1 MCRISAH
8 NKMSELLNRNTDPLF
23 EKMEKIFKERDAEYK
38 KMEER
43 NRVREEAVKEKE
55 NSLKKQEEQFS
66 SREANVRQQEKE
78 IEEKMQMLEEK
89 QREMQ
94 EMEKYLQ
101 KKRLE
106 LEADEQQSLL
116 DNSILREEI
125 RNEKLKQQRLSRELE
140 DKLTD
145 LGYSSDN
152 FDPAVLEE
160 KEQKIKDQAQEI
172 QKFNEEIEK
181 WKDKADEWEEKES
194 GFVAQIDTL
203 NKEKAQLWKKLMGVE
218 DESLPEREEDVPDKT
233 EEPVEERVSGA
244 EEPVEE
250 VEEVEVG
257 AEEPVEEVEE
267 VEVVPEEESVY
278 AKEEENLK
286 EAIEMDTPLTAEGFY
301 NYLQEQ
307 EVGGV
312 IQLRHAKQGDM
323 VSIAISQIVVTVVF
337 AEEGWFDIKKSI
349 GNNNR
354 KLRRL
359 IRSWNSSQ
367 NDLTFKYD
375 TSDNTVTAEG
385 DFNKDQTAEEL
396 LRYLDRLLDT
406 YFDTGEE

>member
-66 SREANVRQQEKE
+66 SREANIRQQEKE

-89 QREMQ
+89 QRETQ
-94 EMEKYLQ
+94 EMEKCLQ

-116 DNSILREEI
+116 DTSILREEI

-140 DKLTD
+140 DKLAD
-145 LGYSSDN
+145 LGYSSHN
-152 FDPAVLEE
+152 LADPAILEE
-160 KEQKIKDQAQEI
+160 KEQKIKEQEQEI
-172 QKFNEEIEK
+172 QRLNEENEK
-181 WKDKADEWEEKES
+181 WEDKADEWEEKES

-250 VEEVEVG
+250 VEEVEV
-257 AEEPVEEVEE
+257 VL
-267 VEVVPEEESVY
+267 EEESVY

-286 EAIEMDTPLTAEGFY
+286 EAMEMDTPLTAEGFY

-323 VSIAISQIVVTVVF
+323 VNIAISQIVVTVVF
-337 AEEGWFDIKKSI
+337 AEEAKEGWFDIKKPFS
-349 GNNNR
+349 NNH

-359 IRSWNSSQ
+359 IRNWNKNQS
-367 NDLTFKYD
+367 DLTFQYD
-375 TSDNTVTAEG
+375 ATDNTVTAEG
-385 DFNKDQTAEEL
+385 DFDKDQTAEEL

-406 YFDTGEE
+406 YFDTGEEE

>member
-1 MCRISAH
+1 
-8 NKMSELLNRNTDPLF
+8 MSELLNRNTDSLF
-23 EKMEKIFKERDAEYK
+23 EKVERIFKERDAEYK

-43 NRVREEAVKEKE
+43 NHMREEAVKEKE
-55 NSLKKQEEQFS
+55 KSLKKREEQFS
-66 SREANVRQQEKE
+66 SREESVRQQEKE
-78 IEEKMQMLEEK
+78 IEEKMLMLEEK
-89 QREMQ
+89 QRETQKMQ
-94 EMEKYLQ
+94 KHLH

-106 LEADEQQSLL
+106 LEADEQQSLF
-116 DNSILREEI
+116 DTSILREEI
-125 RNEKLKQQRLSRELE
+125 RNEKLKQQRLSKELE
-140 DKLTD
+140 DKLAD

-152 FDPAVLEE
+152 LADSAILEE
-160 KEQKIKDQAQEI
+160 KEQKIKEQEQEI
-172 QKFNEEIEK
+172 QRLNKEMEEWKEK
-181 WKDKADEWEEKES
+181 AEEWKEKES

-203 NKEKAQLWKKLMGVE
+203 NKEKAQLWKKLMGVDDAA
-218 DESLPEREEDVPDKT
+218 DESLAGQEENISDEV
-233 EEPVEERVSGA
+233 EQPVEEKDSEDQKARQ
-244 EEPVEE
+244 E
-250 VEEVEVG
+250 VE
-257 AEEPVEEVEE
+257 A
-267 VEVVPEEESVY
+267 VEVVPEEESAY
-278 AKEEENLK
+278 AKEEENLQ
-286 EAIEMDTPLTAEGFY
+286 EAMGMDTHLTAEGFY

-323 VSIAISQIVVTVVF
+323 VNIAISQIVVTVVF
-337 AEEGWFDIKKSI
+337 AEKGWFDIKKSI

-385 DFNKDQTAEEL
+385 DFDKDQTAEEL
-396 LRYLDRLLDT
+396 LNYLDHLLDT

>member
-1 MCRISAH
+1 
-8 NKMSELLNRNTDPLF
+8 MSELLNRNTDPLF
-23 EKMEKIFKERDAEYK
+23 EKMEKIFAERDAEYK

-66 SREANVRQQEKE
+66 SREANVRQKEKE

-89 QREMQ
+89 QRETQ

-233 EEPVEERVSGA
+233 
-244 EEPVEE
+244 
-250 VEEVEVG
+250 
-257 AEEPVEEVEE
+257 EEPVEEVEE

-406 YFDTGEE
+406 YFDTGEEE

>member
-66 SREANVRQQEKE
+66 SREANVRQKEKE

-89 QREMQ
+89 QRETQ

-233 EEPVEERVSGA
+233 EEPVEE
-244 EEPVEE
+244 
-250 VEEVEVG
+250 
-257 AEEPVEEVEE
+257 VEE

-323 VSIAISQIVVTVVF
+323 VNIAISQIVVTVVF
-337 AEEGWFDIKKSI
+337 AEEAEEGWFDIKKSI

-385 DFNKDQTAEEL
+385 DFDKDQTAEEL

-406 YFDTGEE
+406 YFDTGEEE

>member
-1 MCRISAH
+1 MCRNSAH
-8 NKMSELLNRNTDPLF
+8 NKMSELLNRNTDSLF
-23 EKMEKIFKERDAEYK
+23 EKMEKIFAERDAEYK

-66 SREANVRQQEKE
+66 SREENVRQQEKE

-89 QREMQ
+89 QRETQ

-140 DKLTD
+140 DKLND

-160 KEQKIKDQAQEI
+160 KELKIKEQTQEI
-172 QKFNEEIEK
+172 QKLKEEIEK
-181 WKDKADEWEEKES
+181 WEDKADEWEEKES
-194 GFVAQIDTL
+194 GFVSQIDTL

-233 EEPVEERVSGA
+233 
-244 EEPVEE
+244 
-250 VEEVEVG
+250 
-257 AEEPVEEVEE
+257 EEPVEEVEE

-406 YFDTGEE
+406 YFDTGEEE

>member
-1 MCRISAH
+1 MCRNSAH

-23 EKMEKIFKERDAEYK
+23 EKMEKIFAERDAEYK

-66 SREANVRQQEKE
+66 SREANVRQKEKE

-89 QREMQ
+89 QRETQ

-140 DKLTD
+140 DKLND

-233 EEPVEERVSGA
+233 
-244 EEPVEE
+244 
-250 VEEVEVG
+250 
-257 AEEPVEEVEE
+257 EEPVEEVEE

-406 YFDTGEE
+406 YFDTGEEE

>member
-23 EKMEKIFKERDAEYK
+23 EKMEKIFAERDAEYK

-66 SREANVRQQEKE
+66 SREENVRQQEKE

-89 QREMQ
+89 QRETQ

-140 DKLTD
+140 DKLND

-160 KEQKIKDQAQEI
+160 KEQKIKEQAQEI
-172 QKFNEEIEK
+172 QKLNEEIEK
-181 WKDKADEWEEKES
+181 WEEKEN
-194 GFVAQIDTL
+194 GFAAQIDTL
-203 NKEKAQLWKKLMGVE
+203 NKEKAQLWKKLMGVDDVA
-218 DESLPEREEDVPDKT
+218 DESLAEQEENISDEV
-233 EEPVEERVSGA
+233 EQPVEERVSGT
-244 EEPVEE
+244 EE
-250 VEEVEVG
+250 
-257 AEEPVEEVEE
+257 AVEEVEE

-323 VSIAISQIVVTVVF
+323 VNIAIFQIVVTVVF

-385 DFNKDQTAEEL
+385 DFDKDQTAEEL

-406 YFDTGEE
+406 YFDTDTGEEE

>member
-66 SREANVRQQEKE
+66 SREENVRQQEKE

-89 QREMQ
+89 QRETQ

-233 EEPVEERVSGA
+233 EEPVEE
-244 EEPVEE
+244 
-250 VEEVEVG
+250 
-257 AEEPVEEVEE
+257 VEE

-337 AEEGWFDIKKSI
+337 AEEAEEGWFDIKKSI

-406 YFDTGEE
+406 YFDTGEEE

>member
-66 SREANVRQQEKE
+66 SREANVRQKEKE

-89 QREMQ
+89 QRETQ

-172 QKFNEEIEK
+172 QKLKEEIEK

-233 EEPVEERVSGA
+233 
-244 EEPVEE
+244 
-250 VEEVEVG
+250 
-257 AEEPVEEVEE
+257 EEPVEEVEE

-406 YFDTGEE
+406 YFDTEEEE

>member
-89 QREMQ
+89 QRETQ

-125 RNEKLKQQRLSRELE
+125 RNEKLKQQRLSQELE

-233 EEPVEERVSGA
+233 
-244 EEPVEE
+244 
-250 VEEVEVG
+250 
-257 AEEPVEEVEE
+257 EEPVEEVEE

>member
-1 MCRISAH
+1 MQSRRMCRISAH

-66 SREANVRQQEKE
+66 SREANVRQKEKE

-89 QREMQ
+89 QRETQ

-218 DESLPEREEDVPDKT
+218 NESLPEREEDVPDKT
-233 EEPVEERVSGA
+233 
-244 EEPVEE
+244 
-250 VEEVEVG
+250 
-257 AEEPVEEVEE
+257 EEPVEEVEE

-323 VSIAISQIVVTVVF
+323 VNIAISQIVVTVVF

-406 YFDTGEE
+406 YFDTGEEE

>member
-66 SREANVRQQEKE
+66 SREANVRQKEKE

-89 QREMQ
+89 QRETQ

-233 EEPVEERVSGA
+233 EEPVEE
-244 EEPVEE
+244 
-250 VEEVEVG
+250 
-257 AEEPVEEVEE
+257 VEE

-367 NDLTFKYD
+367 NDLTFKYN

-406 YFDTGEE
+406 YFDTGEEE

>member
-1 MCRISAH
+1 
-8 NKMSELLNRNTDPLF
+8 
-23 EKMEKIFKERDAEYK
+23 
-38 KMEER
+38 
-43 NRVREEAVKEKE
+43 
-55 NSLKKQEEQFS
+55 
-66 SREANVRQQEKE
+66 
-78 IEEKMQMLEEK
+78 MQMLEER
-89 QREMQ
+89 QRETQ

-116 DNSILREEI
+116 DTSILREEI

-140 DKLTD
+140 DKLAD
-145 LGYSSDN
+145 LGYSSHN
-152 FDPAVLEE
+152 LADPAILEE
-160 KEQKIKDQAQEI
+160 KEQKIKEQAQEI
-172 QKFNEEIEK
+172 QRLSEEIEK
-181 WKDKADEWEEKES
+181 WEDKADEWEEKES

-203 NKEKAQLWKKLMGVE
+203 NKEKAQLWKKLMGIDDAAE
-218 DESLPEREEDVPDKT
+218 ESLAEQEENISDEVKQ
-233 EEPVEERVSGA
+233 PVEEKDSEN
-244 EEPVEE
+244 EESAQE
-250 VEEVEVG
+250 VE
-257 AEEPVEEVEE
+257 A
-267 VEVVPEEESVY
+267 VEVVSEEESEY

-286 EAIEMDTPLTAEGFY
+286 EAMEMDGIDTPLTAEGLY

-323 VSIAISQIVVTVVF
+323 VNIAISQIVVTVVF

-385 DFNKDQTAEEL
+385 DFDKDQTAEEL

-406 YFDTGEE
+406 YFDTDTGEEE

>member
-66 SREANVRQQEKE
+66 SREANVRQKEKE

-89 QREMQ
+89 QRETQ

-233 EEPVEERVSGA
+233 
-244 EEPVEE
+244 
-250 VEEVEVG
+250 
-257 AEEPVEEVEE
+257 EEPVEEVEE

-406 YFDTGEE
+406 YFETGEEE

>member
-89 QREMQ
+89 QRETQ

-233 EEPVEERVSGA
+233 EEPVEE
-244 EEPVEE
+244 
-250 VEEVEVG
+250 
-257 AEEPVEEVEE
+257 VEE

-396 LRYLDRLLDT
+396 LRYLDRLLNT
-406 YFDTGEE
+406 YFDTGEEE

>member
-89 QREMQ
+89 QRETQ

-160 KEQKIKDQAQEI
+160 KEQKIKEQEQEI
-172 QKFNEEIEK
+172 QRLNEENEK
-181 WKDKADEWEEKES
+181 WEDKADEWEEKES

-250 VEEVEVG
+250 VAEVEV
-257 AEEPVEEVEE
+257 P
-267 VEVVPEEESVY
+267 PEEESVY

-286 EAIEMDTPLTAEGFY
+286 EAMDTPLTAEGFY

-323 VSIAISQIVVTVVF
+323 VNIAISQIVVTVVF

-385 DFNKDQTAEEL
+385 DFNKYQTAEEL
-396 LRYLDRLLDT
+396 LRYLDRLLIICCLR
-406 YFDTGEE
+406 

>member
-1 MCRISAH
+1 MCRNSAH

-66 SREANVRQQEKE
+66 SREANVRQKEKE

-89 QREMQ
+89 QRETQ

-172 QKFNEEIEK
+172 QKLKEEIEK

-233 EEPVEERVSGA
+233 
-244 EEPVEE
+244 
-250 VEEVEVG
+250 
-257 AEEPVEEVEE
+257 EEPVEEVEE

-406 YFDTGEE
+406 YFDTGEEE

>member
-66 SREANVRQQEKE
+66 SREANVRQKEKE

-89 QREMQ
+89 QRETQ

-116 DNSILREEI
+116 DTSILREEI

-140 DKLTD
+140 DKLAD
-145 LGYSSDN
+145 LGYSSHN
-152 FDPAVLEE
+152 LADPAILEE

-233 EEPVEERVSGA
+233 EEPVEE
-244 EEPVEE
+244 
-250 VEEVEVG
+250 
-257 AEEPVEEVEE
+257 VEE

-323 VSIAISQIVVTVVF
+323 VNIAISQIVVTVVF

-385 DFNKDQTAEEL
+385 DFDKDQTAEEL

-406 YFDTGEE
+406 YFDTGEEE

>member
-23 EKMEKIFKERDAEYK
+23 EKMEKIFAERDAEYK

-89 QREMQ
+89 QRETQ

-160 KEQKIKDQAQEI
+160 KEQKIKEQEQEI
-172 QKFNEEIEK
+172 QRLNEENEK
-181 WKDKADEWEEKES
+181 WEDKADEWEEKES

-218 DESLPEREEDVPDKT
+218 DESITEKKEDVPGK
-233 EEPVEERVSGA
+233 
-244 EEPVEE
+244 
-250 VEEVEVG
+250 

-286 EAIEMDTPLTAEGFY
+286 EAMDTPLTAEGFY

-323 VSIAISQIVVTVVF
+323 VNIAISQIVVTVVF

-385 DFNKDQTAEEL
+385 DFNKYQTAEEL

-406 YFDTGEE
+406 YFDTGEEE

>member
-1 MCRISAH
+1 MCRISVH

-23 EKMEKIFKERDAEYK
+23 EKMEKIFAERDAEYK

-43 NRVREEAVKEKE
+43 NRMREEAVKEKE
-55 NSLKKQEEQFS
+55 NCLKKQEEQFG
-66 SREANVRQQEKE
+66 SREANIRQQEKE
-78 IEEKMQMLEEK
+78 IEEKMQMLEER
-89 QREMQ
+89 QRETQ

-116 DNSILREEI
+116 DTSILREEI

-140 DKLTD
+140 DKLAD
-145 LGYSSDN
+145 LGYSSHN
-152 FDPAVLEE
+152 LADPAILEE
-160 KEQKIKDQAQEI
+160 KEQKIKEQAQEI
-172 QKFNEEIEK
+172 QRLSEEIEK
-181 WKDKADEWEEKES
+181 WEDKADEWEEKES

-203 NKEKAQLWKKLMGVE
+203 NKEKAQLWKKLMGVDDAAE
-218 DESLPEREEDVPDKT
+218 ESLAEQEENISDEV
-233 EEPVEERVSGA
+233 EQPVEEKDSEN
-244 EEPVEE
+244 EESVQ
-250 VEEVEVG
+250 
-257 AEEPVEEVEE
+257 EVEE
-267 VEVVPEEESVY
+267 VEVVSEEESVY
-278 AKEEENLK
+278 AKEEENLE

-307 EVGGV
+307 EIGGV
-312 IQLRHAKQGDM
+312 IQLLHAKQGDM
-323 VSIAISQIVVTVVF
+323 VNIAISQIVVTVVF
-337 AEEGWFDIKKSI
+337 AENGWFDIKKSI

-354 KLRRL
+354 KLRQL

-385 DFNKDQTAEEL
+385 DFDKDQTAEEL

-406 YFDTGEE
+406 YFDTDTGEE

>member
-1 MCRISAH
+1 MCRISVH

-23 EKMEKIFKERDAEYK
+23 EKMEKIFAERDAEYK

-43 NRVREEAVKEKE
+43 NRMREEAVKQKE
-55 NSLKKQEEQFS
+55 NSLKKQEEQFNN
-66 SREANVRQQEKE
+66 REENVRQQEKE
-78 IEEKMQMLEEK
+78 IEEKMQMLEER
-89 QREMQ
+89 QRETQ

-116 DNSILREEI
+116 DTSILREEI

-140 DKLTD
+140 DKLAD
-145 LGYSSDN
+145 LGYSSHN
-152 FDPAVLEE
+152 LADPAILEE
-160 KEQKIKDQAQEI
+160 KEQKIKEQAQEI
-172 QKFNEEIEK
+172 QRLSEKIEK
-181 WKDKADEWEEKES
+181 WEDKADEWEEKES
-194 GFVAQIDTL
+194 GFAAQIDTL
-203 NKEKAQLWKKLMGVE
+203 NKEKAQLWKKLMGVDDVA
-218 DESLPEREEDVPDKT
+218 DESLAEQEENISD
-233 EEPVEERVSGA
+233 EAEQPVEERVSGT
-244 EEPVEE
+244 EEAVEE
-250 VEEVEVG
+250 VK
-257 AEEPVEEVEE
+257 E

-323 VSIAISQIVVTVVF
+323 VNIAISQIVVTVVF

-385 DFNKDQTAEEL
+385 DFDKDQTAEEL

-406 YFDTGEE
+406 YFDTDTGEEE

>member
-23 EKMEKIFKERDAEYK
+23 EKMEKIFAERDAEYK

-66 SREANVRQQEKE
+66 SREENVRQQEKE

-89 QREMQ
+89 QRETQ

-160 KEQKIKDQAQEI
+160 KEQKIKEQEQEI
-172 QKFNEEIEK
+172 QRLNEENEK
-181 WKDKADEWEEKES
+181 WEDKADEWEEKES

-233 EEPVEERVSGA
+233 
-244 EEPVEE
+244 
-250 VEEVEVG
+250 
-257 AEEPVEEVEE
+257 EEPVEEVEE

-406 YFDTGEE
+406 YFDTGEEE

>member
-66 SREANVRQQEKE
+66 SREENVRQQEKE

-89 QREMQ
+89 QRETQ

-233 EEPVEERVSGA
+233 EEPVEE
-244 EEPVEE
+244 
-250 VEEVEVG
+250 
-257 AEEPVEEVEE
+257 VEE

-385 DFNKDQTAEEL
+385 DFDKDQTAEEL

>member
-66 SREANVRQQEKE
+66 SREANVRQKEKE

-89 QREMQ
+89 QRETQ

-125 RNEKLKQQRLSRELE
+125 RNEKLKQQRLSRELD

-233 EEPVEERVSGA
+233 
-244 EEPVEE
+244 
-250 VEEVEVG
+250 
-257 AEEPVEEVEE
+257 EEPVEEVEE

-406 YFDTGEE
+406 YFDTGEEE

>member
-23 EKMEKIFKERDAEYK
+23 EKMEKIFAERDAEYK

-66 SREANVRQQEKE
+66 SRESNIRQQEKE
-78 IEEKMQMLEEK
+78 IEEKMQMLEER
-89 QREMQ
+89 QRETQ

-116 DNSILREEI
+116 DTSILREEI

-140 DKLTD
+140 DKLAD
-145 LGYSSDN
+145 LGYSSHN
-152 FDPAVLEE
+152 LADPAILEE
-160 KEQKIKDQAQEI
+160 KEQKIKEQAQEI
-172 QKFNEEIEK
+172 QRFSEEIEK
-181 WKDKADEWEEKES
+181 WEDKADEWEEKES

-203 NKEKAQLWKKLMGVE
+203 NKEKAQLWKKLMGVDDAA
-218 DESLPEREEDVPDKT
+218 DESLAEQEENISD
-233 EEPVEERVSGA
+233 
-244 EEPVEE
+244 E
-250 VEEVEVG
+250 VEQPIEEKDSENEESVQEVE
-257 AEEPVEEVEE
+257 A
-267 VEVVPEEESVY
+267 VEVVSEEESEY
-278 AKEEENLK
+278 AKEEENLQ
-286 EAIEMDTPLTAEGFY
+286 EAMEMDGRDTPLTAEGFY

-323 VSIAISQIVVTVVF
+323 VNIAISQIVVTVVF

-385 DFNKDQTAEEL
+385 DFDKDQTAEEL

-406 YFDTGEE
+406 YFDTGEEE

>member
-66 SREANVRQQEKE
+66 SREANVRQKEKE

-89 QREMQ
+89 QRETQ

-160 KEQKIKDQAQEI
+160 KEQKIKEQAQEI
-172 QKFNEEIEK
+172 QKLNGEIEK
-181 WKDKADEWEEKES
+181 WEDKADEWEEKES

-233 EEPVEERVSGA
+233 
-244 EEPVEE
+244 
-250 VEEVEVG
+250 
-257 AEEPVEEVEE
+257 EEPVEEVEE

-406 YFDTGEE
+406 YFDTGEEE

>member
-1 MCRISAH
+1 M
-8 NKMSELLNRNTDPLF
+8 N
-23 EKMEKIFKERDAEYK
+23 
-38 KMEER
+38 
-43 NRVREEAVKEKE
+43 
-55 NSLKKQEEQFS
+55 
-66 SREANVRQQEKE
+66 
-78 IEEKMQMLEEK
+78 
-89 QREMQ
+89 
-94 EMEKYLQ
+94 
-101 KKRLE
+101 
-106 LEADEQQSLL
+106 
-116 DNSILREEI
+116 
-125 RNEKLKQQRLSRELE
+125 
-140 DKLTD
+140 D

-152 FDPAVLEE
+152 FDPAILEE
-160 KEQKIKDQAQEI
+160 KEQKTKEQAQEI
-172 QKFNEEIEK
+172 QKLKEEIEK
-181 WKDKADEWEEKES
+181 WEDKADEWEEKES
-194 GFVAQIDTL
+194 GFVSQIDTL

-218 DESLPEREEDVPDKT
+218 DESITEKKEDVPGKA
-233 EEPVEERVSGA
+233 EEPVEERISGA
-244 EEPVEE
+244 EE
-250 VEEVEVG
+250 
-257 AEEPVEEVEE
+257 AVEEVEE

-323 VSIAISQIVVTVVF
+323 VNIATSQIVVTVVF

-385 DFNKDQTAEEL
+385 DFDKDQTAEEL

-406 YFDTGEE
+406 YFDTGEEE

>member
-66 SREANVRQQEKE
+66 SREANVRQKEKE

-89 QREMQ
+89 QRETQ

-140 DKLTD
+140 DKLND

-160 KEQKIKDQAQEI
+160 KEQKIKEQAQEI
-172 QKFNEEIEK
+172 QKLKEEIEK
-181 WKDKADEWEEKES
+181 WEDKADEWEEKES
-194 GFVAQIDTL
+194 GFVSQIDTL

-233 EEPVEERVSGA
+233 
-244 EEPVEE
+244 
-250 VEEVEVG
+250 
-257 AEEPVEEVEE
+257 EEPVEEVEE

-406 YFDTGEE
+406 YFDTGEEE

>member
-1 MCRISAH
+1 MCRNSAH

-23 EKMEKIFKERDAEYK
+23 EKMEKIFAERDAEYK

-66 SREANVRQQEKE
+66 SREENVRQQEKE

-89 QREMQ
+89 QRETQ

-152 FDPAVLEE
+152 FDPAILEE
-160 KEQKIKDQAQEI
+160 KEQKTKEQAQEI

-233 EEPVEERVSGA
+233 
-244 EEPVEE
+244 
-250 VEEVEVG
+250 
-257 AEEPVEEVEE
+257 EEPVEEVEE

-406 YFDTGEE
+406 YFDTGEEE

>member
-23 EKMEKIFKERDAEYK
+23 EKMEKIFAERDAEYK

-66 SREANVRQQEKE
+66 SREANVRQKEKE

-89 QREMQ
+89 QRETQ

-140 DKLTD
+140 DKLND

-233 EEPVEERVSGA
+233 
-244 EEPVEE
+244 
-250 VEEVEVG
+250 
-257 AEEPVEEVEE
+257 EEPVEEVEE

-385 DFNKDQTAEEL
+385 DFDKDQTAEEL

-406 YFDTGEE
+406 YFDTGEEE

>member
-66 SREANVRQQEKE
+66 SREANVRQKEKE

-89 QREMQ
+89 QRETQ

-203 NKEKAQLWKKLMGVE
+203 NKEKAQLWKQLMGVE

-233 EEPVEERVSGA
+233 
-244 EEPVEE
+244 
-250 VEEVEVG
+250 
-257 AEEPVEEVEE
+257 EEPVEEVEE

-406 YFDTGEE
+406 YFDTGEEE

>member
-89 QREMQ
+89 QRETQ

-233 EEPVEERVSGA
+233 EEPVEE
-244 EEPVEE
+244 
-250 VEEVEVG
+250 
-257 AEEPVEEVEE
+257 VEE

-286 EAIEMDTPLTAEGFY
+286 EEIEMDTPLTAEGFY

-406 YFDTGEE
+406 YFDTREE

>member
-66 SREANVRQQEKE
+66 SREANVRQKEKE

-89 QREMQ
+89 QRETQ

-233 EEPVEERVSGA
+233 EEPVEE
-244 EEPVEE
+244 
-250 VEEVEVG
+250 
-257 AEEPVEEVEE
+257 VEE

-286 EAIEMDTPLTAEGFY
+286 EAMDTPLTAEGFY

-323 VSIAISQIVVTVVF
+323 VNIAISQIVVTVVF

-406 YFDTGEE
+406 YFDTGEEE

>member
-8 NKMSELLNRNTDPLF
+8 SKMSELLNRNTDPLF

-66 SREANVRQQEKE
+66 SREANVRQKEKE

-89 QREMQ
+89 QRETQ

-218 DESLPEREEDVPDKT
+218 DESLPEREEDVTDKT
-233 EEPVEERVSGA
+233 
-244 EEPVEE
+244 
-250 VEEVEVG
+250 
-257 AEEPVEEVEE
+257 EEPVEEVEE

-406 YFDTGEE
+406 YFDTGEEE

>member
-89 QREMQ
+89 QRETQ

-140 DKLTD
+140 DKLND

-233 EEPVEERVSGA
+233 
-244 EEPVEE
+244 
-250 VEEVEVG
+250 
-257 AEEPVEEVEE
+257 EEPVEEVEE

-406 YFDTGEE
+406 YFDTGEEE

>member
-66 SREANVRQQEKE
+66 SREANVRQKEKE
-78 IEEKMQMLEEK
+78 IEEKMQMLEER
-89 QREMQ
+89 QRETQ

-233 EEPVEERVSGA
+233 
-244 EEPVEE
+244 
-250 VEEVEVG
+250 
-257 AEEPVEEVEE
+257 EEPVEEVEE

-406 YFDTGEE
+406 YFDTGEEE